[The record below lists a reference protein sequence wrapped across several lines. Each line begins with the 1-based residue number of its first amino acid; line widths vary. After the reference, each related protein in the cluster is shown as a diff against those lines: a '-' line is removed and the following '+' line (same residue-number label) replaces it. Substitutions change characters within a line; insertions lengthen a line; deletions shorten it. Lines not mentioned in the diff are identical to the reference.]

1 MCQFSFCY
9 WILSDPES
17 DYSWINVPINH
28 SCLSESYLDQ
38 NWKFLKVWC
47 WSLGIFSQWPNHAPS
62 LLAPLH
68 ALHLWPAAVV
78 TVLCQ
83 VLGWICAFH
92 LWNERDA
99 MAEGGVSWDQ
109 ESAKFFNFSFALQQC
124 CWCCSCLKVKLL
136 LHYNTWRF
144 WPSLLILFF
153 RFCRILPAFPLPAQL
168 PGDVRIT

>member
-1 MCQFSFCY
+1 MTTVELMFPSITAAY
-9 WILSDPES
+9 LSLIWTKIENS
-17 DYSWINVPINH
+17 LI
-28 SCLSESYLDQ
+28 
-38 NWKFLKVWC
+38 VWC

-78 TVLCQ
+78 TVSCH

-92 LWNERDA
+92 LWNERDV

-153 RFCRILPAFPLPAQL
+153 RFCRILPASPLSAQL